1 MSADEKAFDSKP
13 DQKAKKHRS
22 PAFPFIAIGDA
33 INRLQVIFRHDK
45 RAWTTAEAILSH
57 LGFKGSARSG
67 TAGRV
72 IAALKQYGLLDENAG
87 QYRVSDAGFRILHL
101 PDDSDERATL
111 IRQAA
116 LTPQIFQRLL
126 AHYQGELPSDAALR
140 SHLILHEKFN
150 PDSVNHFIRVFRQ
163 TVDIANPSPEDYTAG
178 EESEEVGQQPLTVGR
193 PAMQQPSHTLPTH
206 KGQGTPPFQ
215 QSEQKSLFQYNV
227 PLSIQRDVNAHLVIT
242 GTSLKKRDLDVLAR
256 KVKDLLDAFEEEEEA
271 EPTMTNIEEPKTAVR
286 RAVPLPAKTIPELFK
301 DDLDDAFGG
310 DE

>member
-1 MSADEKAFDSKP
+1 MSADEKAVDSKP

-111 IRQAA
+111 IRQTA

-140 SHLILHEKFN
+140 SHLILKEKFN

-163 TVDIANPSPEDYTAG
+163 TIDVANPSLEDYTTG
-178 EESEEVGQQPLTVGR
+178 EESDEAEQPLFGGT
-193 PAMQQPSHTLPTH
+193 PMQHPPPRVNQGQGAPQPPN
-206 KGQGTPPFQ
+206 KGQGAPFIQ
-215 QSEQKSLFQYNV
+215 QTDQKPLFQYSV

-242 GTSLKKRDLDVLAR
+242 GTSLKRRDLDVLAK
-256 KVKDLLDAFEEEEEA
+256 KVKDLLDAFEEEEDTPPKQEI
-271 EPTMTNIEEPKTAVR
+271 ESPKPKPNI
-286 RAVPLPAKTIPELFK
+286 
-301 DDLDDAFGG
+301 DDLAGAFGPEE